1 MEVWVTFDSNVWESI
16 VDENKRANSAEVYSQ
31 LFHLIQSKIIT
42 PFFFEGIATIDDLV
56 KLGRTL
62 FPYTFKLNWRHII

>member
-42 PFFFEGIATIDDLV
+42 PFFFEGCSGQLILATVLES
-56 KLGRTL
+56 
-62 FPYTFKLNWRHII
+62 